1 MQYLNWKLVILTKSH
16 ISASDHISLCT
27 LFSSGAEYQPG
38 TPGGAWSQDD
48 LMVVRA
54 KLWRLYGQEIDQGY
68 TLSVIFYLLTGQEK
82 GSPYPYTLPDNFFN
96 KFGLPQSNDFEDL
109 QHFAAKVVRLR

>member
-1 MQYLNWKLVILTKSH
+1 M
-16 ISASDHISLCT
+16 
-27 LFSSGAEYQPG
+27 SSGAEYQPG

-54 KLWRLYGQEIDQGY
+54 KLWRLYGQIGEL
-68 TLSVIFYLLTGQEK
+68 TLCTTLFYSIPGQEK

-96 KFGLPQSNDFEDL
+96 KFGLPPSNDFEDL

>member
-1 MQYLNWKLVILTKSH
+1 M
-16 ISASDHISLCT
+16 
-27 LFSSGAEYQPG
+27 SSGAEYQPG

-54 KLWRLYGQEIDQGY
+54 KLWRLYGQQIGE
-68 TLSVIFYLLTGQEK
+68 LSQNTPCHFYSIPGQEK

-96 KFGLPQSNDFEDL
+96 KFGLPPSNDFEDL

>member
-1 MQYLNWKLVILTKSH
+1 MIHTLLV
-16 ISASDHISLCT
+16 
-27 LFSSGAEYQPG
+27 SSGAEYQPG

-54 KLWRLYGQEIDQGY
+54 KLWRLYGEQIGELTQNIF
-68 TLSVIFYLLTGQEK
+68 IFYSIPGQEK

-96 KFGLPQSNDFEDL
+96 KFGLPPSNDFEDL